1 MVATRI
7 APAHRQQIELPVL
20 GKVTKPEP
28 QCVAYYVVLVALGV
42 LEIVEWP
49 ILGIVGIG
57 HLLAGQH
64 RFLILQEVGE
74 AAEVA

>member
-1 MVATRI
+1 MVVTRTTGERR
-7 APAHRQQIELPVL
+7 PQVELPVL
-20 GKVTKPEP
+20 GTVTLPEP
-28 QCVAYYVVLVALGV
+28 EHLAFYAVLLALGV

-49 ILGIVGIG
+49 IVGIVGVG

-74 AAEVA
+74 AAEAV